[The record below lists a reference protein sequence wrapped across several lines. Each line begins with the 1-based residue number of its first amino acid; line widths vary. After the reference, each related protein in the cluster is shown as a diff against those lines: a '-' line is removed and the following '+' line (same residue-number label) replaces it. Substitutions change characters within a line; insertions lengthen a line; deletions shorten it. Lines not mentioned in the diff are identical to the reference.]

1 MAKIDDIKKEIAEY
15 KELIADANVP
25 QDEKDFAKGEIDE
38 LEKTLAELE
47 KKEAKTEAKAE
58 GKEKKGSTSHY
69 VKKAPKRKE
78 GEADCVELEKREE
91 SAKKSGYDIDELLTK
106 ARTQKAK
113 AKARAEARKN
123 EPKKRPAT
131 KNHEAV
137 ERTTDKVT
145 KNVEKRAEKGEA
157 TESEIQ
163 TLINEYKLAIKK
175 LESVLE
181 KMKAEKKKRGGNTK
195 KKNLKPKMV
204 RTQFEEGDYGY
215 RKGGK
220 A

>member
-47 KKEAKTEAKAE
+47 KKETKVKAKSEPKAK
-58 GKEKKGSTSHY
+58 KEKAS
-69 VKKAPKRKE
+69 APKRKE
-78 GEADCVELEKREE
+78 GEADCAELEKREE

-137 ERTTDKVT
+137 ERTSEKVT
-145 KNVEKRAEKGEA
+145 TNVENRAKKGEV

-175 LESVLE
+175 LEKVLE
-181 KMKAEKKKRGGNTK
+181 SLKEKKKRGGNTK
-195 KKNLKPKMV
+195 KKNIKPKMV